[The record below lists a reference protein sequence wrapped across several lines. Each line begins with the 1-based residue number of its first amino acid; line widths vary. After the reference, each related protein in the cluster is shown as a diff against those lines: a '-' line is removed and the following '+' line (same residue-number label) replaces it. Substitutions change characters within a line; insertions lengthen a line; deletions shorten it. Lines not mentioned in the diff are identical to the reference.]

1 MISSRK
7 TLKSRSLHGSAK
19 PTIIL
24 NHSRTSHGPP
34 ISVFAFSRDFSWD
47 SKHRNNTKCAVK
59 VYKGFLSGLS
69 AGKDMIRKQCYQS
82 TLWGGQ
88 HLRRHYPR
96 YAPIQEWRFSSSWGK
111 KPIVSPRSRNEAKM
125 SEAEDWYARW
135 EKQKLKQYEDFMKR
149 VEHDPYTALF
159 GTSWMNLSGENT
171 GTQAA
176 QKTSV
181 PKTETTPKTS
191 SSNSK
196 PSGSRSSEA
205 SNTREGQPKSEA
217 TSSKE
222 RDPYYEI
229 DPITNRKVL
238 KTSASPVSTATYT
251 DPHVEDTGKAFEMSF
266 KRWGLVSPSPLD
278 RRFVMIEHAQASS
291 SPHPS
296 SNGNPHPKPQKGNGW
311 LAQEGFGKPQEPK
324 AGSQSA
330 LPNHEAKP
338 HTTATKIE
346 TALDRHL
353 SSKSTNEEARDRR
366 TQLFYK
372 SEENKNDDV
381 DLLRPSDVRA
391 SAGLRG
397 NQPKETKAD
406 KLVRRRNLEKSFA
419 SRSLDHTSHTA
430 GEIASKTLVKQ
441 TENSPAKIETAP
453 ELDNR
458 SQSTEKRQDG
468 KPRDEEGS
476 KDTTVASVNEVSDA
490 KDYDPVSVDQT
501 PASMLVSK
509 EELVS
514 EPLNAVAR
522 QAQCEARDKASKLKA
537 QIVPFKAK
545 LDAMKA
551 DYDSLR
557 QQWLREVRKA
567 KEKAAK
573 EEEDLKAQK
582 LAKKAREIHEDEI
595 KTQKLAMEAM
605 ETRRSDGSS
614 NKTTLDQGIGNDAG
628 RKQAPRRLQ
637 SFLQGEGDM
646 ASNVHEFAARDR
658 WYKRKAPH
666 ATDAND
672 AEMNAKLQKLAAD
685 RALIREVRGIY
696 EDTYGTIDTKH
707 RQPEGLPI
715 SLAKESTSS
724 SGSVSPKAQLP
735 SNTAGVTD
743 SSRRLDG
750 SQRSDPLEIIQKL
763 FGQLRDAQSI
773 VQEYR
778 GQTKQALGLS
788 DHDINKSKAPG
799 AFENIAIQIVR
810 TSGQLAGVSLGS
822 MVNEGFGEAV
832 ASKKPTINNQRSLTA
847 PTPNDPEAEKAIE
860 PNEYCLL
867 VYNPPTGTIQHGK
880 ITASLP
886 LPGDESFLPLDAIKR
901 LSNPGMFLPH
911 IISLGSKGYKPVSI
925 IKDMLILKKEITP
938 PNLAETKGT
947 DESDDFAANRAL
959 GSVAD
964 LKALGRRYAQLQET
978 KTEQRK
984 AKEIQKQASKTDMAH
999 QKVEEARKTSRDG
1012 IEKEKQPSQEAQ
1024 HQPSKKVRRQETVFS
1039 GSRLGKWVDSSSK
1052 SKKSKRSGGKRP
1064 KTLKHMIMAGAFTA
1078 GCCYAVGVK
1087 SWSKRQRSQD
1097 RAVEA
1102 WTDGQACLD
1111 NVVIGA

>member
-24 NHSRTSHGPP
+24 NYSRTSHGPP
-34 ISVFAFSRDFSWD
+34 ISVFAFSRNSSSE
-47 SKHRNNTKCAVK
+47 SKHRNNTRCAVK
-59 VYKGFLSGLS
+59 VYKSFFSGLS

-88 HLRRHYPR
+88 HLRRYYPR

-111 KPIVSPRSRNEAKM
+111 KPNVSLRSRNEAKT

-159 GTSWMNLSGENT
+159 GTSWLNLSGGNT
-171 GTQAA
+171 GTQSA
-176 QKTSV
+176 QETSV
-181 PKTETTPKTS
+181 PNTETTPKNS

-196 PSGSRSSEA
+196 SSGSRSSEA
-205 SNTREGQPKSEA
+205 SSTREGQPKSEA

-222 RDPYYEI
+222 CSPEYEI

-238 KTSASPVSTATYT
+238 KTSASPVSTVTNT

-266 KRWGLVSPSPLD
+266 KRWDLVSPSPLD
-278 RRFVMIEHAQASS
+278 RHFVMIEHAQASS
-291 SPHPS
+291 SSHPS

-311 LAQEGFGKPQEPK
+311 LAQEGFDRSQEPK
-324 AGSQSA
+324 AGAQSA

-346 TALDRHL
+346 SALDRHL
-353 SSKSTNEEARDRR
+353 SSKSTNEEARGGRP
-366 TQLFYK
+366 QLFYK
-372 SEENKNDDV
+372 PEENKTDDV

-406 KLVRRRNLEKSFA
+406 KLVRRQNLEKSFA
-419 SRSLDHTSHTA
+419 SRSLDHMSHIA
-430 GEIASKTLVKQ
+430 GETASKKL

-453 ELDNR
+453 ELDKI
-458 SQSTEKRQDG
+458 SHSKGKRQDA
-468 KPRDEEGS
+468 KSRDEEGS
-476 KDTTVASVNEVSDA
+476 KDTTVASVNKVSDA
-490 KDYDPVSVDQT
+490 KDSDPVFVDQT
-501 PASMLVSK
+501 PASMPVSK
-509 EELVS
+509 KEVVS
-514 EPLNAVAR
+514 EPLNAVAL

-557 QQWLREVRKA
+557 QQWLREIRKA

-573 EEEDLKAQK
+573 EEENLKAQK
-582 LAKKAREIHEDEI
+582 LAKRAREIHEDEI

-605 ETRRSDGSS
+605 ETHRSDGSS
-614 NKTTLDQGIGNDAG
+614 NKTTLDQGIGNDAS

-707 RQPEGLPI
+707 RQPESLPTP
-715 SLAKESTSS
+715 SAKEPTSS
-724 SGSVSPKAQLP
+724 SGRVPLRAQLP

-743 SSRRLDG
+743 SSRRPDE
-750 SQRSDPLEIIQKL
+750 SKCSDPLEIIQKL

-773 VQEYR
+773 VQTYR

-788 DHDINKSKAPG
+788 DHDMNKSKALG

-810 TSGQLAGVSLGS
+810 TSGQLAGVSLGR
-822 MVNEGFGEAV
+822 MVNEGFGEAD
-832 ASKKPTINNQRSLTA
+832 APKKPTVNNQPSLTA
-847 PTPNDPEAEKAIE
+847 PTPNDPGAEKDIQQ
-860 PNEYCLL
+860 NEYCLL
-867 VYNPPTGTIQHGK
+867 VYHPPTRTVQHGT

-886 LPGDESFLPLDAIKR
+886 LPGEESVLNLDAIKR

-925 IKDMLILKKEITP
+925 IKDMLVLKKEVTP
-938 PNLAETKGT
+938 QNLAETKGT
-947 DESDDFAANRAL
+947 DESDDFAASRAL
-959 GSVAD
+959 DSVAD
-964 LKALGRRYAQLQET
+964 KKASGKRHAQLQEI
-978 KTEQRK
+978 KMEQRK
-984 AKEIQKQASKTDMAH
+984 AKEVQKQAFKTDKAN

-1012 IEKEKQPSQEAQ
+1012 IEKEKQPFQEAQ

-1039 GSRLGKWVDSSSK
+1039 GSRQGKWVDSSSK
-1052 SKKSKRSGGKRP
+1052 SKKSKRSGGKRR

-1078 GCCYAVGVK
+1078 GCCYAVGVV
-1087 SWSKRQRSQD
+1087 SE
-1097 RAVEA
+1097 VMH
-1102 WTDGQACLD
+1102 TY
-1111 NVVIGA
+1111 

>member
-1 MISSRK
+1 
-7 TLKSRSLHGSAK
+7 
-19 PTIIL
+19 
-24 NHSRTSHGPP
+24 
-34 ISVFAFSRDFSWD
+34 
-47 SKHRNNTKCAVK
+47 
-59 VYKGFLSGLS
+59 
-69 AGKDMIRKQCYQS
+69 
-82 TLWGGQ
+82 
-88 HLRRHYPR
+88 
-96 YAPIQEWRFSSSWGK
+96 
-111 KPIVSPRSRNEAKM
+111 
-125 SEAEDWYARW
+125 
-135 EKQKLKQYEDFMKR
+135 MKR

-159 GTSWMNLSGENT
+159 GTSWLNLSGGNT
-171 GTQAA
+171 GTQTA
-176 QKTSV
+176 QKTFV
-181 PKTETTPKTS
+181 PKTETTPKNS

-196 PSGSRSSEA
+196 SSGLRSSEA

-222 RDPYYEI
+222 RDPEYEI

-278 RRFVMIEHAQASS
+278 RSFVMIEHAQASS
-291 SPHPS
+291 SSHPS
-296 SNGNPHPKPQKGNGW
+296 SNGNPHPKPPQKGTGW
-311 LAQEGFGKPQEPK
+311 LAQEGFGRSQEPK

-330 LPNHEAKP
+330 FPNQEAKP

-346 TALDRHL
+346 SALDRHL
-353 SSKSTNEEARDRR
+353 SRKSTNEVARDRR

-372 SEENKNDDV
+372 SEENKTDDV

-406 KLVRRRNLEKSFA
+406 KLVRRQNLEKSFA
-419 SRSLDHTSHTA
+419 SRSPDHTSHIA
-430 GEIASKTLVKQ
+430 GETASTTLVKQ
-441 TENSPAKIETAP
+441 TENSPAKIEAAP
-453 ELDNR
+453 ELDKR
-458 SQSTEKRQDG
+458 SESTGKRQDG
-468 KPRDEEGS
+468 KPREEEGP

-509 EELVS
+509 KELVS
-514 EPLNAVAR
+514 ESLNAVAR
-522 QAQCEARDKASKLKA
+522 QAQCEASDKASKLKA

-557 QQWLREVRKA
+557 QQWLREIQKA

-595 KTQKLAMEAM
+595 KTQKLAMEDM

-614 NKTTLDQGIGNDAG
+614 NKITLDQGIGNDAG

-715 SLAKESTSS
+715 PLAKEPTSS
-724 SGSVSPKAQLP
+724 SGRVSPKAQVP

-743 SSRRLDG
+743 SPRRPDE
-750 SQRSDPLEIIQKL
+750 SQCSDPLEIIQKL

-778 GQTKQALGLS
+778 AQTKQALGLS
-788 DHDINKSKAPG
+788 DHDITKSKAPG
-799 AFENIAIQIVR
+799 AFENVAIQIVR
-810 TSGQLAGVSLGS
+810 TSGQLAGVSLGR
-822 MVNEGFGEAV
+822 MINEGFDEAV
-832 ASKKPTINNQRSLTA
+832 APKKPTINNQPSLTA
-847 PTPNDPEAEKAIE
+847 TPSDLEAEKAIQ

-867 VYNPPTGTIQHGK
+867 VYHPPTRTIQHGK
-880 ITASLP
+880 ITASIP
-886 LPGDESFLPLDAIKR
+886 LPGDESLLPLDAIKS

-911 IISLGSKGYKPVSI
+911 IISLGSKGYKPVFI
-925 IKDMLILKKEITP
+925 IQNMLILKKEITP
-938 PNLAETKGT
+938 QILAETKGT
-947 DESDDFAANRAL
+947 DESDDFPANRAL
-959 GSVAD
+959 DSVAD
-964 LKALGRRYAQLQET
+964 LKALGRRYAELQEI

-984 AKEIQKQASKTDMAH
+984 AKEIQKQASKTDKAH

-1078 GCCYAVGVK
+1078 GCCYAVGVV
-1087 SWSKRQRSQD
+1087 SE
-1097 RAVEA
+1097 VMH
-1102 WTDGQACLD
+1102 TY
-1111 NVVIGA
+1111 